1 MSKLK
6 TACITFLGNPYL
18 DSRIV
23 NLINSLEQNNVH
35 VKVIAF
41 DWQTPDF
48 VTVKGDIT
56 IYKLTKQ
63 FFSPWFYIKFLFLLF
78 KALKNIKADYYFA
91 EDIYVLPA
99 TSFFAKRRKAKL
111 YYNSRELYSH
121 IGGLKDKKSV
131 QMLISLVEK
140 FYISKPDYV
149 LVTGELDAEYLTHI
163 YGITNTLLLRNLP
176 LFNKPAETI
185 DLRSKLGIP
194 DNYMIIIYQGV
205 LLRGRGISLMLKALQ
220 ELENIA
226 FVVIG
231 EGVYRKE
238 FEEEARQLKID
249 DRVYFLGSVEHEK
262 LLNYTAAADLGVALI
277 ENISLSYFYALPNK
291 LFEYI
296 MAEVPVLVT
305 NLPQMKAIV
314 ENYGVGEFITEESP
328 EEIISVINKFRSSP
342 ELLRTYKENC
352 ALASK
357 ELNWQVEFDKVKN
370 LLLT

>member
-1 MSKLK
+1 MSDLK

-18 DSRIV
+18 DSRVV
-23 NLINSLEQNNVH
+23 NLIDSLKANNVN

-48 VTVKGDIT
+48 VTVKGDVT

-63 FFSPWFYIKFLFLLF
+63 KFSALFYIKFLFLLF
-78 KALKNIKADYYFA
+78 KALRKVKADYYFA

-121 IGGLKDKKSV
+121 IGGLKDKRSI

-140 FYISKPDYV
+140 FYINKPDYV

-176 LFNKPAETI
+176 KFNKQSKKI
-185 DLRSKLGIP
+185 DFRSRFNIP
-194 DNYMIIIYQGV
+194 EKSLILLYQGV
-205 LLRGRGISLMLKALQ
+205 LLKGRGISLMLKALR
-220 ELENIA
+220 ELEDTVFI
-226 FVVIG
+226 VIG
-231 EGVYRKE
+231 EGVYRKD
-238 FEEEARQLKID
+238 FEMEAEELGVTDK
-249 DRVYFLGSVEHEK
+249 VFFLGTVEHER
-262 LLNYTAAADLGVALI
+262 LLQYTAGADVGIALI

-314 ENYGVGEFITEESP
+314 DDYRVGEYITNEEP
-328 EEIISVINKFRSSP
+328 GEIVEIIKKWQTNPAILKI
-342 ELLRTYKENC
+342 YKDNC
-352 ALASK
+352 VEAST
-357 ELNWQVEFDKVKN
+357 ELNWQVEFDKIKH

>member
-1 MSKLK
+1 MSYQK

-23 NLINSLEQNNVH
+23 NLIDSLKQNGIL
-35 VKVIAF
+35 VKVVAF

-48 VTVKGDIT
+48 VTVKGDVT

-63 FFSPWFYIKFLFLLF
+63 SFSPWFYIKFLFLLF

-91 EDIYVLPA
+91 EDIYVLPT
-99 TSFFAKRRKAKL
+99 TSFFAKHRKAKL

-140 FYISKPDYV
+140 FYINKPDYV

-176 LFNKPAETI
+176 SYKKPEEIIDFRAKYNIPENKLI
-185 DLRSKLGIP
+185 VL
-194 DNYMIIIYQGV
+194 YQGV
-205 LLRGRGISLMLKALQ
+205 LLKGRGIPLMLKALK
-220 ELENIA
+220 ELPDVV
-226 FVVIG
+226 FVIIG
-231 EGVYRKE
+231 EGIYRKE
-238 FEEEARQLKID
+238 FEKEAGDLGVKN
-249 DRVYFLGSVEHEK
+249 RVFFTGPVAHEK
-262 LLNYTAAADLGVALI
+262 LLNYTAGADVGIALI

-296 MAEVPVLVT
+296 MVEVPVLVT
-305 NLPQMKAIV
+305 NLPQMKSVV
-314 ENYGVGEFITEESP
+314 ENYRVGEFITNEEP
-328 EEIISVINKFRSSP
+328 EEIIRIIKKWQKSP
-342 ELLRTYKENC
+342 GILENYKKNC

-357 ELNWQVEFDKVKN
+357 ELNWQAEFDKVKKI
-370 LLLT
+370 LLT

>member
-1 MSKLK
+1 MK

-23 NLINSLEQNNVH
+23 NLIDSLKANNVK

-48 VTVKGDIT
+48 ATVKGDVT

-63 FFSPWFYIKFLFLLF
+63 RFSAFFYLKFILLLF
-78 KALKNIKADYYFA
+78 KALKKIKADYYFA
-91 EDIYVLPA
+91 EDIYVLPT

-121 IGGLKDKKSV
+121 IGGLKDKRSV

-140 FYISKPDYV
+140 FYINKPDYV

-176 LFNKPAETI
+176 SFNKPEEKI
-185 DLRSKLGIP
+185 DFRSQFNIP
-194 DNYMIIIYQGV
+194 KENLILLYQGV
-205 LLRGRGISLMLKALQ
+205 LLKGRGISLVLKALQ
-220 ELENIA
+220 KLQD
-226 FVVIG
+226 VVFIIIG
-231 EGVYRKE
+231 EGVYRRDFESEAKE
-238 FEEEARQLKID
+238 LGVD
-249 DRVYFLGSVEHEK
+249 DRVFFLGAIEHGR
-262 LLNYTAAADLGVALI
+262 LLQYTAGADVGVALI

-305 NLPQMKAIV
+305 NLPQMKSIV
-314 ENYGVGEFITEESP
+314 EDYGVGEFITAEEPEMIVNIIRKWQKSP
-328 EEIISVINKFRSSP
+328 EILKS
-342 ELLRTYKENC
+342 YKENC
-352 ALASK
+352 IVAST
-357 ELNWQVEFDKVKN
+357 ELNWQVEFDKIKE

>member
-1 MSKLK
+1 MSDLK

-23 NLINSLEQNNVH
+23 NLIDSLQANNVK

-48 VTVKGDIT
+48 VTVKGDVT

-63 FFSPWFYIKFLFLLF
+63 SFSALFYIKFLFLLF
-78 KALKNIKADYYFA
+78 KALRKIKADYYFA
-91 EDIYVLPA
+91 EDIYVLPT

-121 IGGLKDKKSV
+121 IGGLKDKRSV
-131 QMLISLVEK
+131 QVLISLVEK
-140 FYISKPDYV
+140 FYINKPDYV

-176 LFNKPAETI
+176 SFNKPDKKI
-185 DLRSKLGIP
+185 DFRSRFNIP
-194 DNYMIIIYQGV
+194 KESLILLYQGV
-205 LLRGRGISLMLKALQ
+205 LLKGRGISLMLKALQ
-220 ELENIA
+220 KIQNTVFII
-226 FVVIG
+226 IG
-231 EGVYRKE
+231 EGVYRKD
-238 FEEEARQLKID
+238 FEAEAERLGVS
-249 DRVYFLGSVEHEK
+249 DRVFFLGAVEHEQ
-262 LLNYTAAADLGVALI
+262 LLQYTAGADVGVALI

-305 NLPQMKAIV
+305 NLPQMKAII
-314 ENYGVGEFITEESP
+314 EDYGVGEFITAEEPEIIINVIRRWQESP
-328 EEIISVINKFRSSP
+328 EILKS
-342 ELLRTYKENC
+342 YKENC
-352 ALASK
+352 VVASK
-357 ELNWQVEFDKVKN
+357 ELNWQVEFDKVRKI
-370 LLLT
+370 LLT